1 MKFTRDGLFT
11 AILVVAA
18 LFVGSLVTSNLPQ
31 PDALLTDRPFLHAVT
46 VGETANLRT
55 GDVTITDVQAAKRV
69 KLFGRIAESAAVW
82 IVVDLEWEPVRQPGM
97 IAASNPVVVAADGRV
112 FGGSQA
118 VTNNCGPTQ
127 PRMAVAC
134 QLAYEVS
141 IDALEGA
148 RLRVPAGSSVTTSD
162 DVADVDLG
170 IDASTAAAFAQT
182 DSQIDLLETTA
193 VTR

>member
-1 MKFTRDGLFT
+1 MKFTRDGLLT

-18 LFVGSLVTSNLPQ
+18 LFVGSLVTSSLPQ
-31 PDALLTDRPFLHAVT
+31 PDSLLIDLPFLHAVN

-55 GDVTITDVQAAKRV
+55 GNVTVTDVQAAKRV
-69 KLFGRIAESAAVW
+69 KLYGRIAESAAVW
-82 IVVDLEWEPVRQPGM
+82 IVVDLEWEPVRQSGM

-112 FGGSQA
+112 FGGIQA

-127 PRMAVAC
+127 PGMAVAC
-134 QLAYEVS
+134 QLAFEVS
-141 IDALEGA
+141 VDALEGA
-148 RLRVPAGSSVTTSD
+148 HLRVPAGNSVDTSD

-170 IDASTAAAFAQT
+170 IDATAAAAFAHT
-182 DSQIDLLETTA
+182 DEQIDLLETTA